1 MKHAIK
7 FFMIAAV
14 TAFSTLSYSQS
25 DAIQKY
31 FDKYMNDERF
41 DMVFI
46 SPKMFEVV
54 SKIEL
59 EGDNVDPEI
68 MEIIKELKGLRV
80 LSYDGP
86 EAMTY
91 YNEAKEKINLNEYEE
106 LVVARD
112 GDENVHIRV
121 KESGDI
127 VSELLLL
134 VGGKDE
140 FALLSFVGNVD
151 LKKVGK
157 LGKLL
162 DIEHVDQLEKIDKK
176 N

>member
-1 MKHAIK
+1 MKHSIRLLAIVACTA
-7 FFMIAAV
+7 IA
-14 TAFSTLSYSQS
+14 SLSHAQ

-46 SPKMFEVV
+46 SPKMFDMV

-59 EGDNVDPEI
+59 EGDNVDPEV
-68 MEIIKELKGLRV
+68 MEIIKELKGLRI

-91 YNEAKEKINLNEYEE
+91 YNEAKSKINLDEYEE

-121 KESGDI
+121 KDSGDI
-127 VSELLLL
+127 VNELLLL
-134 VGGKDE
+134 VGGNNE

-162 DIEHVDQLEKIDKK
+162 DIDHVDQLERINEKD
-176 N
+176 

>member
-1 MKHAIK
+1 MKSVITFLTFAAI
-7 FFMIAAV
+7 
-14 TAFSTLSYSQS
+14 TALTVPGLAQA

-31 FDKYMNDERF
+31 FDKYMTDERF
-41 DMVFI
+41 DLVYI
-46 SPKMFEVV
+46 SPKMFSMV

-59 EGDNVDPEI
+59 EGDHVDPEV
-68 MEIIKELKGLRV
+68 MEIIKELKGLRI

-86 EAMTY
+86 DALTFY
-91 YNEAKEKINLNEYEE
+91 KEAKEKINLNEYEE
-106 LVVARD
+106 LIVARD

-127 VSELLLL
+127 VHELLLL
-134 VGGKDE
+134 VGGNNE

-157 LGKLL
+157 LGRLL
-162 DIEHVDQLEKIDKK
+162 DIEHIDQLEKIDKK